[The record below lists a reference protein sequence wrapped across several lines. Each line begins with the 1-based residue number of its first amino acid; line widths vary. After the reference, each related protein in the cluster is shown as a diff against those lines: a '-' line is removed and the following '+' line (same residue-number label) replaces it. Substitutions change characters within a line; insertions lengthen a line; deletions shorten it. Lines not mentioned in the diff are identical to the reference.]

1 MLFTPNSELPASK
14 LYNLSL
20 IDTMCRGN
28 QEQVAK
34 MVKVFTSEISQS
46 VADINTAFSEKDFLT
61 IKKLTHKVKPTLTYF
76 GVEKLQKE
84 LLLID
89 ALLLTDFDITTLE
102 THLNNFTKLTTKV
115 IDQLNNDF

>member
-1 MLFTPNSELPASK
+1 
-14 LYNLSL
+14 
-20 IDTMCRGN
+20 MCRGN